1 MRAARFDSTVRSFLE
16 MFLRAR
22 RALKFSHSQDP
33 KETLACVPWPSLARQ
48 ACCPAASKIN
58 RVISSGCEISERWL
72 AFTSMD
78 LAPKLRQGR
87 QGNVIV
93 EVLLDVVPHLVLL
106 PTGKSAAK
114 ELSGA
119 RSPG

>member
-1 MRAARFDSTVRSFLE
+1 M
-16 MFLRAR
+16 
-22 RALKFSHSQDP
+22 
-33 KETLACVPWPSLARQ
+33 
-48 ACCPAASKIN
+48 
-58 RVISSGCEISERWL
+58 ISSGCEISERWL
-72 AFTSMD
+72 AFTSMV
-78 LAPKLRQGR
+78 LAPKLRQNR

-119 RSPG
+119 RSPAVEPRKLMHQNDAERFAVGPLPDDLPFGLRLELGGRLP